1 MLKQL
6 QAVYK
11 DAEFIEKSSTL
22 ILKEDQIIEK
32 QKIA

>member
-11 DAEFIEKSSTL
+11 DAECIEKSSTL
-22 ILKEDQIIEK
+22 ILKEDQIFEAVK
-32 QKIA
+32 LA